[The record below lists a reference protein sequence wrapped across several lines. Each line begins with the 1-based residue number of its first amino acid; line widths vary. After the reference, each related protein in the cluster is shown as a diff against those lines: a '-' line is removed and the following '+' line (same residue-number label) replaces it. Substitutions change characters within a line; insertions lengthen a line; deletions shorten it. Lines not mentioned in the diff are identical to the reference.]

1 MNFIKEVKMTD
12 FIFIFLFIYL
22 FIFVVVV
29 ILLLLFV
36 FFYFFS
42 EFFFLRHIVLG
53 MSQRHALMAKMLR
66 NVLQRLLEKRNQSFT
81 GWYLVNF

>member
-1 MNFIKEVKMTD
+1 MTD

-22 FIFVVVV
+22 FIFVAVV

-36 FFYFFS
+36 FFYFFPNL
-42 EFFFLRHIVLG
+42 FLRHIVLG

-81 GWYLVNF
+81 G